1 MTPKQTDKTRATQ
14 HSKQYVRS
22 HEPVFW
28 GLFGAGGML
37 TAFLTPMMVLITGL
51 LIPLGLINKTHL
63 NYEKVQAF
71 ASTWYGAGILL
82 ILIALPIWHTLHR
95 IFHSLHDL
103 GIKRGR
109 DWQQVICYGFAF
121 AVSVFVFTL
130 LLQIVTL

>member
-1 MTPKQTDKTRATQ
+1 MSIQQTTANAQQTK
-14 HSKQYVRS
+14 KYIRS

-37 TAFLTPMMVLITGL
+37 TAFFTPVMVLVTGL
-51 LIPLGLINKTHL
+51 LIPLGLINSKHL
-63 NYEKVQAF
+63 SYDKLIQF
-71 ASTWYGAGILL
+71 ANTWYGAAIILVL
-82 ILIALPIWHTLHR
+82 VALPLWHTLHR

-121 AVSVFVFTL
+121 AVSVFVFTI
-130 LLQIVTL
+130 LLQILTA

>member
-1 MTPKQTDKTRATQ
+1 MSEQQANHQKQAKR
-14 HSKQYVRS
+14 YIRS
-22 HEPVFW
+22 HEPIFW

-37 TAFLTPMMVLITGL
+37 TAFLTPVMVVITGL
-51 LIPLGLINKTHL
+51 LIPLGLMDAEHL
-63 NYEKVQAF
+63 SYEKLHQFV
-71 ASTWYGAGILL
+71 SSWYGAPIVLVL
-82 ILIALPIWHTLHR
+82 VALPLWHTLHR

-130 LLQIVTL
+130 LLQMLSL

>member
-1 MTPKQTDKTRATQ
+1 MSVQQTTTNPQQAK
-14 HSKQYVRS
+14 KYIRS

-37 TAFLTPMMVLITGL
+37 TAFFTPVMVLVTGL
-51 LIPLGLINKTHL
+51 LIPLGLINSEHL
-63 NYEKVQAF
+63 NYDKLIQF
-71 ASTWYGAGILL
+71 ANTWYGAAIILVL
-82 ILIALPIWHTLHR
+82 VALPLWHTLHR

-121 AVSVFVFTL
+121 AVSVFVFTI
-130 LLQIVTL
+130 LLQILTA

>member
-1 MTPKQTDKTRATQ
+1 MNAQQTTTNQLPEK
-14 HSKQYVRS
+14 KYIRS
-22 HEPVFW
+22 HEPIFW

-37 TAFLTPMMVLITGL
+37 TAFLTPVMVLATGL
-51 LIPLGLINKTHL
+51 LIPLGVIDAEHL
-63 NYEKVQAF
+63 SYEKLHHFV
-71 ASTWYGAGILL
+71 SSWYGAAIVLVL
-82 ILIALPIWHTLHR
+82 VALPLWHTLHR

-130 LLQIVTL
+130 LLQMFSL

>member
-1 MTPKQTDKTRATQ
+1 MSEQQANNQKQAKR
-14 HSKQYVRS
+14 YIRS
-22 HEPVFW
+22 HEPIFW

-37 TAFLTPMMVLITGL
+37 TAFLTPVMVVITGL
-51 LIPLGLINKTHL
+51 LIPLGLMDAEHL
-63 NYEKVQAF
+63 SYEKLHQFV
-71 ASTWYGAGILL
+71 SSWYGAPIVLVL
-82 ILIALPIWHTLHR
+82 VALPLWHTLHR

-130 LLQIVTL
+130 LLQMLSL

>member
-1 MTPKQTDKTRATQ
+1 MNIQQTTEPLKE
-14 HSKQYVRS
+14 KKYIRS
-22 HEPVFW
+22 NEPVFW

-37 TAFLTPMMVLITGL
+37 TAFLTPVMVLVTGL
-51 LIPLGLINKTHL
+51 LIPLGIINAEHL
-63 NYEKVQAF
+63 SYDKLHLF
-71 ASTWYGAGILL
+71 ASSWYGAAIILVL
-82 ILIALPIWHTLHR
+82 VALPLWHTLHR

-130 LLQIVTL
+130 LLQMLTQ

>member
-1 MTPKQTDKTRATQ
+1 MNAQQTTTNQLPKK
-14 HSKQYVRS
+14 KYIRS
-22 HEPVFW
+22 HEPIFW

-37 TAFLTPMMVLITGL
+37 TAFLTPVMVLVTGL
-51 LIPLGLINKTHL
+51 LIPLGVIDAEHL
-63 NYEKVQAF
+63 SYEKLHHFV
-71 ASTWYGAGILL
+71 SSWYGAPIVLVL
-82 ILIALPIWHTLHR
+82 VALPLWHTLHR

-130 LLQIVTL
+130 LLQMLSL